1 MSVQSHRELSMNG
14 IFAFTMP
21 IWEIALRAILAY
33 LALVFLVRVVPSRN
47 AGHISPND
55 MLTAIVVGTLG
66 ATAITGDGSSVADLM
81 LMSAIVLLLS
91 YGVDRLE
98 YRVPAL
104 RRLFRHRRTLL
115 IDRGRLVRRNM
126 RRELVTEEELL
137 ARLRKEGLEGAA
149 GVRCAYMEA
158 DGEISVI
165 VNDQRTA

>member
-1 MSVQSHRELSMNG
+1 MNG
-14 IFAFTMP
+14 MSAFTMP
-21 IWEIALRAILAY
+21 IWEIGLRAILAY
-33 LALVFLVRVVPSRN
+33 LALVFLVRIVPSRN

-55 MLTAIVVGTLG
+55 MLTVIVVGTLG

-81 LMSAIVLLLS
+81 LMCAIVLLLS

-104 RRLFRHRRTLL
+104 RRLFRHRQTLL
-115 IDRGRLVRRNM
+115 IDRGRLVRQNM

-137 ARLRKEGLEGAA
+137 ARLRKEGLEDAA
-149 GVRCAYMEA
+149 GVRRAYMEA